1 MNFLSLTHYRQ
12 PRNILYSGTLYE
24 VVSYIIIQI
33 ILYKTGTHN
42 ILFIM
47 LFMELLEQHGKP
59 RFVVL
64 LTDMLLI
71 LKPKKKMK
79 MNMVQSKLGAQ
90 MPQLDWFSDLGC
102 KAKRVSTTQTLV
114 PCIPSSQ
121 G

>member
-1 MNFLSLTHYRQ
+1 
-12 PRNILYSGTLYE
+12 
-24 VVSYIIIQI
+24 
-33 ILYKTGTHN
+33 
-42 ILFIM
+42 M

-102 KAKRVSTTQTLV
+102 KAKRVSTIQTLV
-114 PCIPSSQ
+114 PCIPSLKDRYIYNVAIIGSNFHNIHI
-121 G
+121 GVPKMALEWLP

>member
-1 MNFLSLTHYRQ
+1 MDD
-12 PRNILYSGTLYE
+12 
-24 VVSYIIIQI
+24 V
-33 ILYKTGTHN
+33 
-42 ILFIM
+42 
-47 LFMELLEQHGKP
+47 EQHGKP

-71 LKPKKKMK
+71 LKPKKKVK

-102 KAKRVSTTQTLV
+102 KTKRVSTV
-114 PCIPSSQ
+114 KHCIPSFQ